1 MKTRRTSTILGLVLL
16 ALLAASGAGPALA
29 QSAPAQPEVNTIYG
43 IVIAGAGDSYTN
55 LFLNQIFG
63 SLFPSPN
70 NDSQTAT
77 VFSSVVG
84 YFNVTILVVAIMALF
99 VNITSGVAQSA
110 HEGKVMGQRWSS
122 LWAPIRIL
130 MAFTL
135 MMPVPGLGG
144 YNVAQSMVAYV
155 VKGSTAIASEV
166 WNTAATQIITGV
178 LPVTQPERGLSP
190 AFIRQ
195 AYEIESCILLKN
207 AEFEN
212 AGSTHRVVLGDGI
225 DIQANIGG
233 VDRVV
238 GTQWTTVV
246 NSSNS
251 SSQVGVC
258 GNVKTP
264 DIPMFLLQRSAGSV
278 SLGSDNQTADDLIA
292 IFHDGHGT
300 SDGYRAIV
308 EDFMADMRRVVEANA
323 PVILDTQQR
332 LPGADGTRS
341 PMATQIQAA
350 VRRAD
355 TRVSALNAAIMA
367 QARGVDD
374 AEGNAARNAM
384 LTRITGGC
392 MANAGAAGSV
402 SSVGS
407 DCYGEGWIGAGAWY
421 MSIARLNGEISTLF
435 NATPVGEQP
444 QMFEEVAMLWR
455 MAGYESQQDSRAA
468 VLTDNLNVQNGNAG
482 SGASAGAQ
490 AARTDMQYQA
500 SRMAEA
506 YNMASYAL
514 AGTGISL
521 DPMIGAQLSTSLNG
535 SKIEGNWSWWG
546 LGGGAREKIK
556 EYVNEMI
563 LAFSPNTFSTD
574 PMVGVT
580 EAGRI
585 LLDMSAILVALD
597 VISSKFNP
605 QILEFAL
612 MAAGAF
618 LSIIMPMMPFVFW
631 IVAVTGYFLLVVEAI
646 VAVNLWALAHMRLD
660 GEGISGEA
668 GRNGTMMIL
677 ALMVTPVLMV
687 IGYLVGMGIFRIT
700 LLLVYQAITP
710 MLAGILNND
719 PVHQI
724 ISLVSIVMLLSLFY
738 VMLIERSF
746 SLLATFPN
754 LVMQWIGAKVD
765 VGDVERSRGVLV
777 GGTAQQMAASGAIG
791 NTMAKATARLAG
803 KTTPKAG

>member
-1 MKTRRTSTILGLVLL
+1 MKTSRMPMAVMGL
-16 ALLAASGAGPALA
+16 ALLLLMQAMGAAPALA
-29 QSAPAQPEVNTIYG
+29 APPDVNSIYG

-70 NDSQTAT
+70 NDTQTAT
-77 VFSSVVG
+77 VFSSVIG
-84 YFNVTILVVAIMALF
+84 YFNVTILVVAILALF
-99 VNITSGVAQSA
+99 VNLASGVAQSA
-110 HEGKVMGQRWSS
+110 HEGEVMGRRWSS
-122 LWAPIRIL
+122 LWAPIRVL

-155 VKGSTAIASEV
+155 VKGSTAIASEI
-166 WNTAATQIITGV
+166 WKSAATQIVTGV

-195 AYEIESCILLKN
+195 VYEIQSCILLKN
-207 AEFEN
+207 MEFEA
-212 AGSTHRVVLGDGI
+212 AGSDRRVIMDGGL
-225 DIQANIGG
+225 DIESSIGG
-233 VDRVV
+233 ANRVV
-238 GTQWTTVV
+238 GTQWSTMVTGGWTD
-246 NSSNS
+246 
-251 SSQVGVC
+251 QVGVC
-258 GNVKTP
+258 GTVKTP
-264 DIPMFLLQRSAGSV
+264 DIPMFLLQRTGSV
-278 SLGSDNQTADDLIA
+278 SLASDPQDANDLIA
-292 IFHDGHGT
+292 IFHNGQGS

-308 EDFMADMRRVVEANA
+308 GDFITDMGTIVQTNA
-323 PVILDTQQR
+323 PAILDTQQR

-355 TRVSALNAAIMA
+355 TRVSRLNAAIMA

-374 AEGNAARNAM
+374 PEGNAARNAM

-392 MANAGAAGSV
+392 MASTGSAGSLAA
-402 SSVGS
+402 VGS

-421 MSIARLNGEISTLF
+421 MSIARLNGEMSTLF

-444 QMFEEVAMLWR
+444 ELFAEIGALWR
-455 MAGYESQQDSRAA
+455 AVGYESQQDSRAV
-468 VLTDNLNVQNGNAG
+468 VLNDNINVQSGNAG
-482 SGASAGAQ
+482 TGGSTGSQ
-490 AARTDMQYQA
+490 SLRTDLQYKAARMG
-500 SRMAEA
+500 EA
-506 YNMASYAL
+506 FNLASYAL
-514 AGTGISL
+514 AGTGIAL

-546 LGGGAREKIK
+546 FAGGTREKIK
-556 EYVNEMI
+556 EYVNELI
-563 LAFSPNTFSTD
+563 LAFSPNTFSSD

-597 VISSKFNP
+597 VMSDKFNP
-605 QILEFAL
+605 QMLEFAL

-631 IVAVTGYFLLVVEAI
+631 VIAVTGYFLLVVEAI

-677 ALMVTPVLMV
+677 ALMMTPVLM
-687 IGYLVGMGIFRIT
+687 IFGYLVGMGIFRVT

-724 ISLVSIVMLLSLFY
+724 IALVSIIMLLSLFY

-754 LVMQWIGAKVD
+754 MAMRWIGAQID

-791 NTMAKATARLAG
+791 STMAKTTARLAG
-803 KTTPKAG
+803 KTQPRAGG